1 MKRTF
6 LFQILTMLMFLSAY
20 SHDIEVANAD
30 GVTIYYNYNDDG
42 KELSVTR
49 KANNY
54 NSYSG
59 KVVIPETITYNGQ
72 TYPVTSIGELAF
84 RGCTGLTS
92 VIIGKGI
99 TSIDLEAFEDCSL
112 TSIEIPHN
120 VTKIDRLAFNNCTG
134 LTSVIIGNGVT
145 SIGNGAFY
153 GCTGLTSVIFGNGVK
168 SIGNGAFS
176 NCKSLTSVKIPNSV
190 TSIEKNAFESCI

>member
-92 VIIGKGI
+92 VP
-99 TSIDLEAFEDCSL
+99 A
-112 TSIEIPHN
+112 
-120 VTKIDRLAFNNCTG
+120 VM
-134 LTSVIIGNGVT
+134 
-145 SIGNGAFY
+145 
-153 GCTGLTSVIFGNGVK
+153 SVIFIPIPTAIPSRTTK
-168 SIGNGAFS
+168 SPGCA
-176 NCKSLTSVKIPNSV
+176 CLRTVR
-190 TSIEKNAFESCI
+190 